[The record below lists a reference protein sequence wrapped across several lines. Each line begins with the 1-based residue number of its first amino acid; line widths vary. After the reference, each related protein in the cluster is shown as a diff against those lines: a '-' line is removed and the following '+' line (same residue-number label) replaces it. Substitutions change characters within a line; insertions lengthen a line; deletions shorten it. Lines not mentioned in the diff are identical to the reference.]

1 MVPDDI
7 KKEYEPIYYGE
18 DKALEKIVHAADK
31 ISALIKCIEER
42 NMGNKEF
49 AVAEVSTLNA
59 IKNLHLPEVEIF
71 LNEYL
76 ESYGLTLD
84 EQK

>member
-1 MVPDDI
+1 
-7 KKEYEPIYYGE
+7 
-18 DKALEKIVHAADK
+18 
-31 ISALIKCIEER
+31 
-42 NMGNKEF
+42 MGNKEF